1 MPPGSAKT
9 TEEGG
14 KDGSMHVKIS
24 SPARFYNICS
34 NYCLI
39 HCTNLHILYRYPE
52 KVFFQPES
60 SSFSEANRL
69 AKLTQ
74 QPNLPRRKTCTCK
87 KQGSQISL
95 SVLLGSRCLPALAI
109 HAFEPPGR
117 LHRPANQSGGGPTC
131 ATCELGPMACSLRTC
146 RGTSSSGTVPHRLFI
161 SSESV

>member
-34 NYCLI
+34 NHCLK
-39 HCTNLHILYRYPE
+39 HCTTLHILYLYPE
-52 KVFFQPES
+52 RVFFQPES
-60 SSFSEANRL
+60 SSFSEGNRL

-117 LHRPANQSGGGPTC
+117 LQPIKWKAN
-131 ATCELGPMACSLRTC
+131 LRQPIKW
-146 RGTSSSGTVPHRLFI
+146 RANLRNL
-161 SSESV
+161 

>member
-1 MPPGSAKT
+1 
-9 TEEGG
+9 
-14 KDGSMHVKIS
+14 MHVKIS

-69 AKLTQ
+69 ANLTQ

-87 KQGSQISL
+87 KQGSQFSL

-117 LHRPANQSGGGPTC
+117 LHRPANQSNGGPTC
-131 ATCELGPMACSLRTC
+131 ATCELGPMACRLRTC

>member
-14 KDGSMHVKIS
+14 KDGSIHVKIS

-34 NYCLI
+34 NYCLT

-60 SSFSEANRL
+60 SSSSEANRL

-87 KQGSQISL
+87 KQGSQFSL

-109 HAFEPPGR
+109 HAFGSPGR
-117 LHRPANQSGGGPTC
+117 LHRPASQSGGGPTC
-131 ATCELGPMACSLRTC
+131 AACRFGPMASSLPAC
-146 RGTSSSGTVPHRLFI
+146 RETSSSGTAPHRLFI